1 MINVAL
7 YHPQI
12 PQNTGTLLR
21 LASCL
26 GFAIDL
32 IRPFGFIFDDKR
44 LLHNE
49 LFFARARKNADTCV
63 VAQDRSVLGVH
74 EDSLEMDIA
83 CAASTEANCEK
94 EPLCSGLDK
103 KLKRA
108 GMDYISTANYRI
120 HDSFD
125 EFLKKYHNRRV
136 IALESNNIT
145 TMHHDFSYKSDDILL
160 VGSEH
165 YGFLKEDLVRLKHMV
180 KIPMLPQRRSI
191 NMAIAATVVISEAMS
206 QLKLYP

>member
-26 GFAIDL
+26 GFTIDL
-32 IRPFGFIFDDKR
+32 IRPFGFIFD
-44 LLHNE
+44 
-49 LFFARARKNADTCV
+49 
-63 VAQDRSVLGVH
+63 
-74 EDSLEMDIA
+74 
-83 CAASTEANCEK
+83 
-94 EPLCSGLDK
+94 DK

-125 EFLKKYHNRRV
+125 EFLEVCSGRRI

-191 NMAIAATVVISEAMS
+191 NMAIAATIVIGEAMS
-206 QLKLYP
+206 QLGLYPLGQ

>member
-26 GFAIDL
+26 GFTIDL
-32 IRPFGFIFDDKR
+32 IRPFGFVF
-44 LLHNE
+44 E
-49 LFFARARKNADTCV
+49 
-63 VAQDRSVLGVH
+63 
-74 EDSLEMDIA
+74 
-83 CAASTEANCEK
+83 
-94 EPLCSGLDK
+94 DK

-108 GMDYISTANYRI
+108 GMDYISMANYRI

-125 EFLKKYHNRRV
+125 EFLETYSNSFAEPTISEDFLGDTQRRTGAYFDV
-136 IALESNNIT
+136 REDSSGGSTTKIPDRGRLCRRIIALESNDVT
-145 TMHHDFSYKSDDILL
+145 TMHHNFSYKSDDILL

-180 KIPMLPQRRSI
+180 KIPMLSQRRSI
-191 NMAIAATVVISEAMS
+191 NMAVAATIVIGEAMS
-206 QLKLYP
+206 QLKLYPLGQ